1 MEGAGAPARAPGVVC
16 TGEALRFPPG
26 AWRLRSSSLVT
37 CGVVL
42 GLLQPFSVL
51 SAPQQ
56 CLGHGW
62 MTRNAP
68 LCFGCLIH
76 CCAGNACVQCLLHA
90 WARVP
95 GLWTPP
101 PGAASHCRWPGPLP
115 LFQQVLWGCQERGGA
130 GGGGVFVH
138 VSHALFWPEFLQS
151 IREDAPC
158 DAGNGLLGQRAGG
171 GGQRL
176 RLLSYG
182 SGRLRPV
189 AARLSLK
196 EGSGTL
202 PPWPV
207 RTPTMQRPA
216 SALQWKMGV
225 RVSTRWSLCILVIST
240 FDDLCSLEPCITV
253 LQVQRG
259 KVPDVQIRP
268 SFVLILLHQLHC
280 FSLELDATPGLIFL
294 RIWSNWPKY

>member
-1 MEGAGAPARAPGVVC
+1 M
-16 TGEALRFPPG
+16 
-26 AWRLRSSSLVT
+26 
-37 CGVVL
+37 
-42 GLLQPFSVL
+42 
-51 SAPQQ
+51 
-56 CLGHGW
+56 
-62 MTRNAP
+62 
-68 LCFGCLIH
+68 
-76 CCAGNACVQCLLHA
+76 
-90 WARVP
+90 
-95 GLWTPP
+95 
-101 PGAASHCRWPGPLP
+101 
-115 LFQQVLWGCQERGGA
+115 
-130 GGGGVFVH
+130 H
-138 VSHALFWPEFLQS
+138 VSHALFWPEFLRS

-189 AARLSLK
+189 AACLSLK
-196 EGSGTL
+196 EGSGAL

-207 RTPTMQRPA
+207 RTPTLQRPA
-216 SALQWKMGV
+216 SALQWKMGM

-259 KVPDVQIRP
+259 KVPDVQLRP

-280 FSLELDATPGLIFL
+280 SSLELDATPGLIFL